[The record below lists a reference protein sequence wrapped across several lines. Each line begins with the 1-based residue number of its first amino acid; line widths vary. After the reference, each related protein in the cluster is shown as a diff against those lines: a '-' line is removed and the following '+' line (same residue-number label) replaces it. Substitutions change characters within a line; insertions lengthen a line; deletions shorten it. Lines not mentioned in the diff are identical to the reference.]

1 MSLLGLSVLNAGI
14 PESLLTALYE
24 NRELITIFA
33 KMVKTKEQKIV
44 SLWNIR
50 QPTEKKNE

>member
-1 MSLLGLSVLNAGI
+1 MSLPGLSVLNAGI